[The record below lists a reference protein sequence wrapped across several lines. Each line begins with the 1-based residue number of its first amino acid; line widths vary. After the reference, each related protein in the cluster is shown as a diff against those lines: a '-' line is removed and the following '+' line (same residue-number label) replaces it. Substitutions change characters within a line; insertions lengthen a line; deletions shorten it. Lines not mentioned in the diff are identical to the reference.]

1 MTESGGEISCSVEET
16 NRIRAELGLPPLE
29 MDTSEVKVHT
39 DGDEISMSV
48 EETNELRKK
57 LGLPPLEV
65 GDADGETKDENGVIF
80 VDMEKQRREA
90 EIREKLERSRQE
102 RERIAMQNLKGKG
115 LGDLFAEEDKSMDV
129 KQWVC
134 GSDMA

>member
-29 MDTSEVKVHT
+29 MDTNEVKVHT

-65 GDADGETKDENGVIF
+65 GDADGETRDENGVIF
-80 VDMEKQRREA
+80 VDMEKQEGRRKYARSWSEA
-90 EIREKLERSRQE
+90 
-102 RERIAMQNLKGKG
+102 
-115 LGDLFAEEDKSMDV
+115 DKSASALR
-129 KQWVC
+129 C
-134 GSDMA
+134 RI